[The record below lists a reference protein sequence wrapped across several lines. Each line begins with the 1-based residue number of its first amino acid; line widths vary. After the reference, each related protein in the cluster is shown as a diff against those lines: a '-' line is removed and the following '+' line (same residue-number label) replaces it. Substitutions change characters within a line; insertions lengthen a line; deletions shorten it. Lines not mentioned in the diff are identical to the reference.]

1 MLVPVHAVLQGTLL
15 PDIAARRARK
25 VDVPGAAAA
34 AEPLGDRRIE

>member
-25 VDVPGAAAA
+25 VDVPGAAA
-34 AEPLGDRRIE
+34 EPLGDRRIE